1 MKLIK
6 IKWHFDLPQEVI
18 ENSGLLVGISTEQFG
33 PIKTGFFLQ
42 LTISY
47 LDDSISSCMLALKNY
62 GAIALP
68 RTEKIGPERNWVDN
82 QRIKAKSR

>member
-6 IKWHFDLPQEVI
+6 IKWHFDFPEEVI
-18 ENSGLLVGISTEQFG
+18 ENSGLLVGISIGNSSGRLKQV
-33 PIKTGFFLQ
+33 FFLQ
-42 LTISY
+42 LTIY